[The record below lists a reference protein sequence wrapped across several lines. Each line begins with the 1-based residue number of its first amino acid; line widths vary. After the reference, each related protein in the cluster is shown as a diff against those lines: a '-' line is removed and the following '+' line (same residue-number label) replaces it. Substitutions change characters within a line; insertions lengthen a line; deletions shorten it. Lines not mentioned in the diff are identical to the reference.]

1 MSNLRRAQGSSN
13 NGSSPSVAMRHL
25 LFLLLYLSSG
35 VTGVGPKNPSAAA
48 PAYTGE
54 AAAMFGSANA
64 DTSSSDIMTSD
75 LYDNFNFMTPG
86 GVDRRTTEEC
96 RVKNLK
102 QQERMTMAKLD
113 AHRCLVRDT
122 VVAVPSPETL
132 IAEFVHPSHVVVQRC
147 TGRISFS

>member
-13 NGSSPSVAMRHL
+13 NGSVAMRHL

-64 DTSSSDIMTSD
+64 DTSNSDIMTSD
-75 LYDNFNFMTPG
+75 LYDNFNFMTP
-86 GVDRRTTEEC
+86 
-96 RVKNLK
+96 NLK
-102 QQERMTMAKLD
+102 ENTSSNYVM
-113 AHRCLVRDT
+113 
-122 VVAVPSPETL
+122 
-132 IAEFVHPSHVVVQRC
+132 
-147 TGRISFS
+147 

>member
-1 MSNLRRAQGSSN
+1 M
-13 NGSSPSVAMRHL
+13 
-25 LFLLLYLSSG
+25 
-35 VTGVGPKNPSAAA
+35 TGVGPKNPSAAA

-64 DTSSSDIMTSD
+64 DTSNSDIMTSD

-86 GVDRRTTEEC
+86 GVGDRRTTEEC

-147 TGRISFS
+147 TGRISFSLKRCCILIETRDFFKILLGTFFLKPIG